1 MKIPE
6 QTKQALYYLIQ
17 TAQKEGVTIAG
28 FAFSENPPSITN
40 FGNCTDCGEIKLYEK
55 LCEMAEDKRRA
66 GLVQTETVQQ
76 PA

>member
-6 QTKQALYYLIQ
+6 QTKAALHYLIQ
-17 TAQKEGVTIAG
+17 TAAKDGVTIAG
-28 FAFSENPPSITN
+28 FVFSAEPPLITN
-40 FGNCTDCGEIKLYEK
+40 FGNCPDCGDIKLYEL